1 MKISQYF
8 PKAYSI
14 FGENIKVGLDLS
26 NYAAKADGKQAAGVD
41 TMTFVNKSWLRQ
53 LKLRYR

>member
-8 PKAYSI
+8 PKAYNI
-14 FGENIKVGLDLS
+14 FVENIKVGLDLS

-41 TMTFVNKSWLRQ
+41 TMTFVNKSWLR
-53 LKLRYR
+53 

>member
-8 PKAYSI
+8 PKAYNI
-14 FGENIKVGLDLS
+14 FVENINVGLDLS

-41 TMTFVNKSWLRQ
+41 KMTFVNKSWFR
-53 LKLRYR
+53 